1 MAGDDNPLILP
12 TLYLARHCKTHWNQ
26 SGRLQGSQDLN
37 LSEAGRAQA
46 GKIAQGL
53 KRYCLDRIVSSPYRR
68 AIETASIYAESL
80 QMNVEVVDGL
90 KELNHGQWEGQ
101 VIDELLRQPESQYRR
116 WLTDPVSTPIPDGEN
131 VAAAQRRITRALHT
145 IIETYP
151 GQRVLVITHKHI
163 RALLDCWLNRLDLNQ
178 FGKAIKESVEPDE
191 IPSTVLRHFGENW
204 PDGIKGGGGFSR

>member
-1 MAGDDNPLILP
+1 MAGDDNSLILP
-12 TLYLARHCKTHWNQ
+12 TLYLARHCKTQWNQ

-46 GKIAQGL
+46 RNIAQGL
-53 KRYCLDRIVSSPYRR
+53 ERLCLDSIVSSPYRR

-80 QMNVEVVDGL
+80 QINVELVDGL

-101 VIDELLRQPESQYRR
+101 VIDELLREPASQYAR
-116 WLTDPVSTPIPDGEN
+116 WLIDPVNTPIPDGEN
-131 VAAAQRRITRALHT
+131 VVAAQQRITRALHT

-163 RALLDCWLNRLDLNQ
+163 RALLDCRLNRLDLNQ
-178 FGKAIKESVEPDE
+178 FSKTIKESVEPDE
-191 IPSTVLRHFGENW
+191 IPSTVLRHLREN
-204 PDGIKGGGGFSR
+204 